1 MKERRRTGS
10 KDKAVC
16 FNPVLMDKLMKNSV
30 EVTKMKQ
37 ISDEEFLK
45 LKGWRK
51 VQGWKIN
58 LEELSNYDNYDY
70 LYVEDLEEWVE
81 KCDFWQNDDF
91 DEQGYGET
99 EDIIE
104 RFYEEY
110 MDNNGNLYDEPVQ
123 EKEVGKWINT
133 KRKN

>member
-110 MDNNGNLYDEPVQ
+110 MDNNGNLYDEPV
-123 EKEVGKWINT
+123 
-133 KRKN
+133 